1 MPSNDPSV
9 RLVLILAT
17 FLANDHGNNV
27 TTINQKFETLGVT
40 PITRDDIQQ
49 ILMNP
54 FVEQYS
60 IVTNYAKRMVA
71 REDDTKGLSD
81 EEILKL
87 LTDVACRCL
96 ELGCKVCHPCIS
108 WFGRRIKRPSRAD
121 FWTRSARI
129 ALN

>member
-1 MPSNDPSV
+1 MPSNDPNV

-27 TTINQKFETLGVT
+27 TTINQKLEALGVT

-60 IVTNYAKRMVA
+60 IVSTYAKRMVE
-71 REDDTKGLSD
+71 REDGTKGLS
-81 EEILKL
+81 EEDILKL

-96 ELGCKVCHPCIS
+96 ELGCKVCNSCTS
-108 WFGRRIKRPSRAD
+108 WFGRIERPCRAD

-129 ALN
+129 VLN